1 MKESVLDVLMYLFG
15 HYLDEDAEIESDE
28 ESLKWELIAAGF
40 PEREIAKAFSWLEG
54 LVPNPSEAAAQ
65 VVHSPAA
72 MRVFTPQEV
81 ERLDL
86 ECRRF
91 LLYLEQAGV
100 LDAVTREFV
109 IERVMALETD
119 AIDLAQLK
127 WVVLMVLFNQP
138 GGQAAY
144 SWVEDLVLDRGATVL
159 H

>member
-15 HYLDEDAEIESDE
+15 HYLDEDADIESDE

-40 PEREIAKAFSWLEG
+40 PESEIVKAFSWLEG
-54 LVPNPSEAAAQ
+54 LIPNPSEALP
-65 VVHSPAA
+65 VVHSGGA
-72 MRVFTPQEV
+72 MRVFTPQET

-91 LLYLEQAGV
+91 LLYLEQTGV
-100 LDAVTREFV
+100 LDGVTREFV
-109 IERVMALETD
+109 IDRVMALETD
-119 AIDLAQLK
+119 SIDLSQLK

-144 SWVEDLVLDRGATVL
+144 SWIEDLVLDRGATVL